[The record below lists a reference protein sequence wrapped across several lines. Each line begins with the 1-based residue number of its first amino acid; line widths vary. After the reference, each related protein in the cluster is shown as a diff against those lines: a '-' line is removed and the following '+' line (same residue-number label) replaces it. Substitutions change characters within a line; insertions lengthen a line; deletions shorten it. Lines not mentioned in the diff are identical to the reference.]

1 MPTAATLPTGR
12 PTKRLRDGRAKLAV
26 AEIASD
32 AGLSAPATSL
42 AFGLRTVAS
51 IGEAVCRASAI
62 TSKQA
67 ADIAAD
73 VEAARAPVPK
83 CVPKQDGE
91 TGLDGPPRRAAG

>member
-51 IGEAVCRASAI
+51 IGEAVCRGKGI
-62 TSKQA
+62 LYH
-67 ADIAAD
+67 DLVNCRNVFIF
-73 VEAARAPVPK
+73 
-83 CVPKQDGE
+83 
-91 TGLDGPPRRAAG
+91 L

>member
-42 AFGLRTVAS
+42 AFGL
-51 IGEAVCRASAI
+51 
-62 TSKQA
+62 
-67 ADIAAD
+67 
-73 VEAARAPVPK
+73 
-83 CVPKQDGE
+83 
-91 TGLDGPPRRAAG
+91 

>member
-1 MPTAATLPTGR
+1 MPLAATLAITALMPPAVTLVTAASMPTAATLPTGR

-51 IGEAVCRASAI
+51 IGEAVCR
-62 TSKQA
+62 
-67 ADIAAD
+67 
-73 VEAARAPVPK
+73 
-83 CVPKQDGE
+83 G
-91 TGLDGPPRRAAG
+91 GGFRRRIHVS